1 MAENWDDELSGG
13 DLLID
18 RDTLDRF
25 GVPLNIMG
33 RHPEDFFSILGR
45 IVALAA
51 VLENKILVFYQYLIG
66 RRQDEHTELSVG
78 QLTANALQELHRLPP
93 ADGDLAKEW
102 LLEAK
107 AITAK
112 RNDYVHNMW
121 PAQGDGRLFGW
132 RVPKKRNAT
141 ASITT
146 EGTLDEMRVD
156 LNRLVALLQVNRLN
170 RILGLVSGGQH
181 LESSVGRQK

>member
-1 MAENWDDELSGG
+1 MVDATGTDD
-13 DLLID
+13 
-18 RDTLDRF
+18 F

-33 RHPEDFFSILGR
+33 RHREEFFSILGR

-51 VLENKILVFYQYLIG
+51 ILENKILVFYQYLVG
-66 RRQDEHTELSVG
+66 RRQDDHTELAVG
-78 QLTANALQELHRLPP
+78 RLITNALQELQRLLP
-93 ADGDLAKEW
+93 AEGDLAKEW

-107 AITAK
+107 KLTAK

-132 RVPKKRNAT
+132 RVPKKKNAP

-146 EGTLDEMRVD
+146 EGTLEEMRDD
-156 LNRLVALLQVNRLN
+156 LGRLVALLRVNRLN

-181 LESSVGRQK
+181 LDR

>member
-1 MAENWDDELSGG
+1 MVENWGDEPGG
-13 DLLID
+13 EDLLVG
-18 RDTLDRF
+18 RETPDRF

-33 RHPEDFFSILGR
+33 RHPEEFFSILGR

-51 VLENKILVFYQYLIG
+51 VLENKTLVFYQYLVG
-66 RRQDEHTELSVG
+66 RRQDEQTQLGTG
-78 QLTANALQELHRLPP
+78 QLTAKALQELHRLAP
-93 ADGDLAKEW
+93 AKSELAREW
-102 LLEAK
+102 LLEAG

-141 ASITT
+141 ESITT
-146 EGTLDEMRVD
+146 EGTLEEMQTD
-156 LNRLVALLQVNRLN
+156 LDRLVSLLQVNRLN
-170 RILGLVSGGQH
+170 RILGLVTGGQH
-181 LESSVGRQK
+181 LER

>member
-1 MAENWDDELSGG
+1 
-13 DLLID
+13 
-18 RDTLDRF
+18 
-25 GVPLNIMG
+25 MG
-33 RHPEDFFSILGR
+33 RHPEDFFSSLGH

-51 VLENKILVFYQYLIG
+51 VLENKILVFYQYLVG
-66 RRQDEHTELSVG
+66 RRQDEYTELSVG
-78 QLTANALQELHRLPP
+78 QLTANALHELNRLPP

-112 RNDYVHNMW
+112 RNDYVHNFW

-132 RVPKKRNAT
+132 RVPKKKNAT

-146 EGTLDEMRVD
+146 EGTLEEMRDD
-156 LNRLVALLQVNRLN
+156 LNRLIALLHVNRLI
-170 RILGLVSGGQH
+170 RILGLVSAGQH
-181 LESSVGRQK
+181 LER

>member
-1 MAENWDDELSGG
+1 MVDAPETDD
-13 DLLID
+13 
-18 RDTLDRF
+18 F

-51 VLENKILVFYQYLIG
+51 ILENKILVFYQYLVG
-66 RRQDEHTELSVG
+66 RRQDDHTELAVRR
-78 QLTANALQELHRLPP
+78 LIANALQELHRLPP
-93 ADGDLAKEW
+93 AEGDLATEW

-107 AITAK
+107 EITAK

-121 PAQGDGRLFGW
+121 PAQGDGRL
-132 RVPKKRNAT
+132 
-141 ASITT
+141 
-146 EGTLDEMRVD
+146 
-156 LNRLVALLQVNRLN
+156 VALLRVNRLN

-181 LESSVGRQK
+181 LDR

>member
-1 MAENWDDELSGG
+1 MVDATETDD
-13 DLLID
+13 
-18 RDTLDRF
+18 F

-51 VLENKILVFYQYLIG
+51 ILENKILVFYQYLVG
-66 RRQDEHTELSVG
+66 RRQDDHTELAVG
-78 QLTANALQELHRLPP
+78 RLIANALQELHRLPP
-93 ADGDLAKEW
+93 AEGDLAKEW

-107 AITAK
+107 EITAK

-132 RVPKKRNAT
+132 RVPKKKNAP

-146 EGTLDEMRVD
+146 EGTLEEMRDD
-156 LNRLVALLQVNRLN
+156 LGRLVALLRVNRLN

-181 LESSVGRQK
+181 LDR

>member
-1 MAENWDDELSGG
+1 VVANRDDGLNGE
-13 DLLID
+13 DLLLD
-18 RDTLDRF
+18 RDTPDRF

-33 RHPEDFFSILGR
+33 RHPDDFFSILGR

-51 VLENKILVFYQYLIG
+51 VLENKILVFYQYLVG
-66 RRQDEHTELSVG
+66 RRQEDHTELGVG
-78 QLTANALQELHRLPP
+78 ELIANALQELHRLPP

-107 AITAK
+107 AIASK

-141 ASITT
+141 AWITT
-146 EGTLDEMRVD
+146 EATLDEMRGD

-181 LESSVGRQK
+181 LKS